1 MSTVQ
6 RILASRANGARS
18 KGPVSAEGKRKSSKN
33 AITHGLLARN
43 IVLSD
48 ESPEGFEAIMNDHLE
63 RLQPADGMELGLI
76 EDMAASRYRFH
87 RALAI
92 ETRLIE
98 NESATLP
105 DSDSLDR
112 MSNAFDTLAAKP
124 ALGLIHR
131 YQTRLYLN
139 YQRALQNM
147 LLLRALARP
156 NEPRI
161 DPTPVLCLRAPDDVV
176 L

>member
-1 MSTVQ
+1 MSTIQ
-6 RILASRANGARS
+6 RIIASRANGARS
-18 KGPVSAEGKRKSSKN
+18 KGPVSAQGKVRSSQN
-33 AITHGLLARN
+33 AITHGLLALH
-43 IVLSD
+43 IVMRD
-48 ESPEGFEAIMNDHLE
+48 ESSEGFEAVMTDHLD
-63 RLQPADGMELGLI
+63 RLQPADGMEFGLV
-76 EDMAASRYRFH
+76 EDMVASRYRFH

-105 DSDSLDR
+105 DPDALDR
-112 MSNAFDTLAAKP
+112 MSNAFDALSAKP

-161 DPTPVLCLRAPDDVV
+161 EPESVLCLPAPVE
-176 L
+176 